1 MDVGNP
7 EMKMGTVNQGSVHQF
22 GCTIGIL
29 QIKYTFQHLSKYKV
43 AQQLAVIELIGGELL
58 ATLVHVNHL
67 VRTCL
72 AMMSRI

>member
-1 MDVGNP
+1 
-7 EMKMGTVNQGSVHQF
+7 MKMGTVNQGSVHQF

-43 AQQLAVIELIGGELL
+43 AQQAVIELIGGESL

>member
-1 MDVGNP
+1 
-7 EMKMGTVNQGSVHQF
+7 MKMGTVNQGSVHQF

-29 QIKYTFQHLSKYKV
+29 QIKYTFQHLSKHKV
-43 AQQLAVIELIGGELL
+43 AQQAVIDLIGGESL
-58 ATLVHVNHL
+58 ATLVNVNHL